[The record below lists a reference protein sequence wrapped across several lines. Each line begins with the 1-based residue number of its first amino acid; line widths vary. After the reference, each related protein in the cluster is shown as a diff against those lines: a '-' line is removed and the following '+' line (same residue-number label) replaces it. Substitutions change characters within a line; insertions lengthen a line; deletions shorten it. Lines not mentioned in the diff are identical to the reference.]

1 MHLIEHVR
9 LGRLELLVCG
19 TRLSALA
26 QLGGIPNQDVA
37 QDLVHVLG
45 VVRAR
50 GLGHRVLGDD
60 APLLEDA
67 RAEHELAAIRSCMER
82 EVVDQAIVSRPISG
96 LDDALEERVG
106 LLELLVERGICLRKL
121 EVIHVEDL
129 KGAGAKHVQRGE
141 HPAAARLVLM
151 GHGLSGLERDAV
163 GVLVGADGA
172 LVARCSGDAHR
183 RHGVTGDP
191 IGTAACEPVG
201 ERIDASLVDRA
212 PWHEVR
218 QRYAIGR
225 TIHTINLFINLTC
238 TFLQRA
244 MHIMDV
250 LYQFTIRRAARAF
263 RTGRGLGH
271 FFGRA

>member
-1 MHLIEHVR
+1 MPAK
-9 LGRLELLVCG
+9 
-19 TRLSALA
+19 TRS
-26 QLGGIPNQDVA
+26 
-37 QDLVHVLG
+37 H
-45 VVRAR
+45 
-50 GLGHRVLGDD
+50 
-60 APLLEDA
+60 
-67 RAEHELAAIRSCMER
+67 
-82 EVVDQAIVSRPISG
+82 
-96 LDDALEERVG
+96 
-106 LLELLVERGICLRKL
+106 
-121 EVIHVEDL
+121 HVEDL

-163 GVLVGADGA
+163 GVLVDADGA

-263 RTGRGLGH
+263 RTGIPIYPSETLYRNKAAHMNSHPSPHASHRYTQDCRCIPL
-271 FFGRA
+271 RAPEFSICDGAAWPPIRRRHGVCFVVRFAQP